1 MSYLDSL
8 NPPQRQAVMCTEGPV
23 MIVAG
28 AGSGKTRVLTYR
40 IAWLLDQGADPYNIL
55 ALTFTNK
62 AAREMR
68 ERIEKVVGSAAKSL
82 WMGTFHSVFS
92 RILRANAER
101 LGYPQSFSIYD
112 TDDAKSL
119 ISTIVKEMKLDDQLY
134 KASFVYNRISSAKNG
149 LIGPEL
155 YAQDPEIQNLDIN
168 SGRPKMAEVYRYYQ
182 ERLRKAGAMDFDDL
196 LFNTYKLFH
205 HYPECLHYYQ
215 HKFKYLM
222 VDEYQDT
229 NVAQYRIVKML
240 AAVHENLCVVG
251 DDAQSI
257 YAFRGANIE
266 NILNFQKDYP
276 SLQVFKLE
284 QNYRSTQHIV
294 QAANSLIAKN
304 KDQLTKNVWTDNA
317 PGDKIRV
324 IRCFSD
330 NEEGKLIAQT
340 IFEEKMKEHRAN
352 HDFAIL
358 YRTNA
363 QSRALEEGLRRL
375 NIPYRI
381 YGGTSFYHR
390 KEIKDVIAYLK
401 LIVNPQDEEAFKRI
415 INYPARG
422 IGKVSL
428 DKMIVLADEHQIP
441 LFDVASQVEQLKF
454 GTGAA
459 KIMEFSTMIKSFM
472 AESKKK
478 DAYETALWVVKQTGL
493 QKELF
498 ADKTP
503 EGRSRY
509 ENVEE
514 LLNGIKEYVEQEE
527 NEEKDL
533 SAFLQNIALLTDADN
548 DSDEGGDKVVL
559 MTIHAAKGLEFP
571 VVFIAGLEEN
581 LFPSQLSMNTRAEME
596 EERRLFYV
604 AITRAEKKL
613 FLTWASSRFRYGT
626 LIQCEPSRF
635 IGEINQ
641 EFLHVDIEKT
651 AIMAGMNTLKN
662 KKLSEGEEF
671 YTSGPAI
678 KVGGVGPLRPVAAKP
693 KPIPAAPLDPNFVP
707 DDTSNLQEGQ
717 WVEHQKFGKG
727 KVTKM
732 EGFQG
737 DRKANILFEQHG
749 EKQLVLKFAKLKI
762 IQP

>member
-1 MSYLDSL
+1 
-8 NPPQRQAVMCTEGPV
+8 

-40 IAWLLDQGADPYNIL
+40 IAWLLDQGADPYSIL

-68 ERIEKVVGSAAKSL
+68 ERIEKVVGGAAKSL

-101 LGYPQSFSIYD
+101 LGFPQSFSIYD

-119 ISTIVKEMKLDDQLY
+119 INTIVKEMKLDEQLY
-134 KASFVYNRISSAKNG
+134 KGSFVYNRISSAKNG
-149 LIGPEL
+149 LMGPEQ
-155 YAQDPEIQNLDIN
+155 YAQDIEIQILDIT
-168 SGRPKMAEVYRYYQ
+168 SGRPRLAEVYRTYQ

-215 HKFKYLM
+215 HKFRYLM

-229 NVAQYRIVKML
+229 NLAQYRIVKML

-266 NILNFQKDYP
+266 NILNFRKDYP
-276 SLQVFKLE
+276 TLQVFKLE
-284 QNYRSTQHIV
+284 QNYRSTQNIV

-304 KDQLTKNVWTDNA
+304 KDQLAKSVWTDND

-340 IFEEKMKEHRAN
+340 IFEEKMKEHRGN
-352 HDFAIL
+352 QDFAIL

-363 QSRALEEGLRRL
+363 QSRSLEEGLRRL

-381 YGGTSFYHR
+381 YGGTSFYQR
-390 KEIKDVIAYLK
+390 KEIKDLIAYLK

-441 LFDVASQVEQLKF
+441 LFEVASQIENLQF
-454 GTGAA
+454 GTGAS
-459 KIMEFSTMIKSFM
+459 KIAEFSTMIRSFM
-472 AESKKK
+472 VEAKKK
-478 DAYETALWVVKQTGL
+478 DAYETAVWVTRQSGL
-493 QKELF
+493 QREL
-498 ADKTP
+498 ASDKTN
-503 EGRSRY
+503 EGRSRQ

-514 LLNGIKEYVEQEE
+514 LLNGIKEFVE
-527 NEEKDL
+527 NEEQPEKDL
-533 SAFLQNIALLTDADN
+533 GAFLQNIALLTDADN
-548 DSDEGGDKVVL
+548 NSDDGGDKVVL

-571 VVFIAGLEEN
+571 VVLVAGLEEN

-613 FLTWASSRFRYGT
+613 FLTWASSRFRYGS

-635 IGEINQ
+635 LGEINQ

-651 AIMAGMNTLKN
+651 AIMAGMNTLRS
-662 KKLSEGEEF
+662 KKLNESEE
-671 YTSGPAI
+671 YYSSGPAV
-678 KVGGVGPLRPVAAKP
+678 KVGGIGPLRPVASKP
-693 KPIPAAPLDPNFVP
+693 KPVAAAPLDPNFIA
-707 DDTSNLQEGQ
+707 DDTSALAEGQ

-727 KVTKM
+727 QVVKL

-737 DRKANILFEQHG
+737 DRKANIQFEQYG

-762 IQP
+762 LE

>member
-1 MSYLDSL
+1 
-8 NPPQRQAVMCTEGPV
+8 

-28 AGSGKTRVLTYR
+28 AGSGKTRVLTFR
-40 IAWLLDQGADPYNIL
+40 IAWLLDKGVDPFNIL

-68 ERIEKVVGSAAKSL
+68 ARIEKVVGGAAKAL

-101 LGYPQSFSIYD
+101 LGFPQSFSIYD

-119 ISTIVKEMKLDDQLY
+119 INSIVKEMKLDEQLY
-134 KASFVYNRISSAKNG
+134 KGSFVYNRISSAKNG
-149 LIGPEL
+149 LIGPEQ
-155 YAQDPEIQNLDIN
+155 YSQDLEIQNLDLT
-168 SGRPKMAEVYRYYQ
+168 SGRPKMAEIYRVYQ

-229 NVAQYRIVKML
+229 NIAQYRIVKML

-266 NILNFQKDYP
+266 NILNFRKDYP
-276 SLQVFKLE
+276 NLQVFKLE
-284 QNYRSTQHIV
+284 QNYRSTQNIV
-294 QAANSLIAKN
+294 QAANSLIARN
-304 KDQLTKNVWTDNA
+304 KEQLSKNVWTENDE
-317 PGDKIRV
+317 GDKLRV

-340 IFEEKMKEHRAN
+340 IFEEKMKERRAN
-352 HDFAIL
+352 QDFAVL

-363 QSRALEEGLRRL
+363 QSRSLEEGLRRL
-375 NIPYRI
+375 NIAYRI
-381 YGGTSFYHR
+381 YGGTSFYQR
-390 KEIKDVIAYLK
+390 KEIKDLIAYLK
-401 LIVNPQDEEAFKRI
+401 LIVNPQDEEAFKRV

-428 DKMIVLADEHQIP
+428 DKMIVLADENQLP
-441 LFDVASQVEQLKF
+441 LFEVANQIENLKF
-454 GTGAA
+454 GTGSG
-459 KIMEFSTMIKSFM
+459 KISEFAIMIKSFM
-472 AESKKK
+472 AEAKKK
-478 DAYETALWVVKQTGL
+478 DAYETAVWVARQTGL
-493 QKELF
+493 QRELIS
-498 ADKTP
+498 DKTP

-514 LLNGIKEYVEQEE
+514 LLNGIKEYVESEE

-533 SAFLQNIALLTDADN
+533 AAFLQNIALLTDADN
-548 DSDEGGDKVVL
+548 DSDDGGDKVML

-571 VVFIAGLEEN
+571 VVVVAGLEEN
-581 LFPSQLSMNTRAEME
+581 LFPSQMAMNTREEME

-626 LIQCEPSRF
+626 LINCEPSRF
-635 IGEINQ
+635 LSEINP

-651 AIMAGMNTLKN
+651 AIMAGMSALKS
-662 KKLSEGEEF
+662 KKLNESEEF
-671 YTSGPAI
+671 YTSGPAV
-678 KVGGVGPLRPVAAKP
+678 KVSGVGPLRPVAMKP
-693 KPIPAAPLDPNFVP
+693 KPIAAAPPDPNFIA
-707 DDTSNLQEGQ
+707 DDTSNLKEGQ

-727 KVTKM
+727 LVAKL

-737 DRKANILFEQHG
+737 DRKATIRFDQQG
-749 EKQLVLKFAKLKI
+749 EKQLVLKFAKLRI
-762 IQP
+762 VE